1 MIITTIVGT
10 FIQRL
15 SIFVLTYIVYCGLG
29 FRTAGMADV
38 ILLQAAIYVA
48 VDMLPI
54 PGAQGVTEAMYKNV
68 FRNISVENLWRPCAL
83 SGELDFIFCC

>member
-1 MIITTIVGT
+1 
-10 FIQRL
+10 
-15 SIFVLTYIVYCGLG
+15 
-29 FRTAGMADV
+29 MADV

-68 FRNISVENLWRPCAL
+68 FREPLIN
-83 SGELDFIFCC
+83 

>member
-54 PGAQGVTEAMYKNV
+54 PGAQGVTEAFCIAGRTSIKKCHE
-68 FRNISVENLWRPCAL
+68 RNL
-83 SGELDFIFCC
+83 